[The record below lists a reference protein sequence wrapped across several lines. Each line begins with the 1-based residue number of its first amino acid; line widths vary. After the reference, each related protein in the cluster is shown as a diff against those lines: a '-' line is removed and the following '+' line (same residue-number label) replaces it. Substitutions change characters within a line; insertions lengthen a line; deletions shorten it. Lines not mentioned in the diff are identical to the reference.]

1 MKLSI
6 DFTDIGRIDV
16 SATEAIYVADMHDH
30 FEKSKKKL
38 QEATEPQTG
47 KFGKKPKKRPNLKS
61 YLQENLVEYRRGLE
75 LLKEKEKLKNDLKS
89 RVLST
94 EGKNEKKVE
103 VARITNS
110 IKSFQSIEFVYFAGI
125 HRPNGPTGAVRIHS
139 KKNKLHKG
147 KVSCYESY
155 TTRVPI
161 EDRSVV
167 ITLEETFQFL
177 TNLWRTLVANHPS
190 INHET
195 LFSLINSKTHY
206 GVTSDMCKAYVNS
219 VATSLKS
226 LERNEDEESSEG
238 EDDSSVGSQHN
249 GDLLMGMNS
258 PNAAKDVSM
267 IPKVVDKDVSSR
279 LFGNLSENVEKNQE
293 ETKDPKEVE
302 APSNPSHVEGKKN
315 DCTKLPSEVTALS
328 PGVPAHAGSV
338 VVQMAKAS
346 NTNALISAEG
356 SSVREQNVNEAVAI
370 AVNVHLLHQQGIL
383 GERVTQSD
391 LNAVGADK
399 EGNPKDS
406 GTKDS
411 GTSLSGKGV
420 VSAKKASGSS
430 GQDNQ
435 KESGSGDV
443 GGKSSTTTSGSKGDS
458 QFVNLLSEGS
468 DNEDGENNE
477 ESIRHSENLGLFEKA
492 MAVGLPQK
500 KFYHIMINIVTVEWK
515 ANFPQHNK
523 GPTHSHMLVVQCLL
537 TKFILFR
544 RVALPTNVNEIT
556 GLLSIMFGDFGYPR
570 TVSYFN
576 SAIAFNCK
584 RYNETHSTG
593 TYNVSFDSTTPFG
606 DDPYRGTET
615 NRLSFLV
622 EVHNSLFG
630 KKFVDDMDRHI
641 GCIIDPNSF
650 LDDDMSK
657 VVEVFIEKVQSLW
670 VCDMPVASHYP
681 SAQLHVNVRK
691 NFFYGPAGKSNFPF
705 EEKYQAPFEKMF
717 NRLAFVHT
725 YPKENPFAISNFW
738 MGTNKCFMDSDEYC
752 SKVKDQRRRVDDP
765 SHYVQYTTY
774 HKNLKRMYS
783 FKSGEVLHYPPLL
796 TPPSIP
802 TDMKDTLVLEINE
815 SRLKAVLDSRERHH
829 VPVGIV
835 NENRSC
841 AMNAVY
847 RLMQDIPHMNDILN
861 KVVHSLACKG
871 GKPIV
876 KDLVCAYVYCGRLL
890 FDKCAQHNVAK
901 NRRNISIDTLTVAF
915 ENKVFNH
922 SSAHNDLVELD
933 KDECAG
939 QVLRV
944 LMNFLQKEVYTVDM
958 EKGESFSNLFKK
970 RFMETYECQVCESSS
985 WTTFFGPAEDNFTVT
1000 VAVPK
1005 TVDTNLRCLHKPSK
1019 DECFDIHLQDLMRL
1033 SSKNFNTPLVD
1044 LKECKS
1050 IKDYK
1055 KIHEGANLSECSITK
1070 QTTFLTS
1077 VPYVILEL
1085 NRTHI
1090 VSHAFKKGDPFVTEH
1105 LLLNNMKLQSMCQ
1118 VIFRSMSNDNRII
1131 TVG

>member
-1 MKLSI
+1 
-6 DFTDIGRIDV
+6 
-16 SATEAIYVADMHDH
+16 
-30 FEKSKKKL
+30 
-38 QEATEPQTG
+38 
-47 KFGKKPKKRPNLKS
+47 
-61 YLQENLVEYRRGLE
+61 
-75 LLKEKEKLKNDLKS
+75 
-89 RVLST
+89 
-94 EGKNEKKVE
+94 
-103 VARITNS
+103 
-110 IKSFQSIEFVYFAGI
+110 
-125 HRPNGPTGAVRIHS
+125 
-139 KKNKLHKG
+139 
-147 KVSCYESY
+147 
-155 TTRVPI
+155 
-161 EDRSVV
+161 
-167 ITLEETFQFL
+167 
-177 TNLWRTLVANHPS
+177 
-190 INHET
+190 
-195 LFSLINSKTHY
+195 
-206 GVTSDMCKAYVNS
+206 
-219 VATSLKS
+219 
-226 LERNEDEESSEG
+226 
-238 EDDSSVGSQHN
+238 
-249 GDLLMGMNS
+249 
-258 PNAAKDVSM
+258 
-267 IPKVVDKDVSSR
+267 
-279 LFGNLSENVEKNQE
+279 
-293 ETKDPKEVE
+293 
-302 APSNPSHVEGKKN
+302 
-315 DCTKLPSEVTALS
+315 
-328 PGVPAHAGSV
+328 
-338 VVQMAKAS
+338 
-346 NTNALISAEG
+346 
-356 SSVREQNVNEAVAI
+356 
-370 AVNVHLLHQQGIL
+370 
-383 GERVTQSD
+383 
-391 LNAVGADK
+391 
-399 EGNPKDS
+399 
-406 GTKDS
+406 
-411 GTSLSGKGV
+411 
-420 VSAKKASGSS
+420 
-430 GQDNQ
+430 
-435 KESGSGDV
+435 
-443 GGKSSTTTSGSKGDS
+443 
-458 QFVNLLSEGS
+458 
-468 DNEDGENNE
+468 
-477 ESIRHSENLGLFEKA
+477 
-492 MAVGLPQK
+492 
-500 KFYHIMINIVTVEWK
+500 
-515 ANFPQHNK
+515 
-523 GPTHSHMLVVQCLL
+523 
-537 TKFILFR
+537 
-544 RVALPTNVNEIT
+544 
-556 GLLSIMFGDFGYPR
+556 
-570 TVSYFN
+570 
-576 SAIAFNCK
+576 
-584 RYNETHSTG
+584 
-593 TYNVSFDSTTPFG
+593 
-606 DDPYRGTET
+606 
-615 NRLSFLV
+615 
-622 EVHNSLFG
+622 
-630 KKFVDDMDRHI
+630 
-641 GCIIDPNSF
+641 
-650 LDDDMSK
+650 MSK

-861 KVVHSLACKG
+861 KVVHSLGCKG
-871 GKPIV
+871 GKPID

-958 EKGESFSNLFKK
+958 EKGDSFSNLFKK

-1050 IKDYK
+1050 ILDYK

-1090 VSHAFKKGDPFVTEH
+1090 VSQAFKKGDPFVTEQH
-1105 LLLNNMKLQSMCQ
+1105 ETSVYVPSNLSINVQRQPNNHGWVMYSFVSAICHENGGTRNAHYYVLKPNGKKSFLKISDTKITTIENKVGREILQKKSTILLYTEKSLKPPANIKSDGNLEFHYCEQSKKFADSLKRTPRTSQKRKLRSDNAQVSHKVQKTTHQSRKINQMQNHPTKSVVGTYQRVFARSMGYHTYFRKSDQGNSTPFEQPCLYCDKQTHQFIGEMTYICQSCGADNDINKFKMNVFVDQRKIHLNGNCMGCNSPFNFEDKNLFHTLGEFKYCTSCIYSRKCRCFVCSKTNEYKASDDINQIRNQYHMKLMQHSCLVLQTNNKDLQMKSDETKQACNLLLQKSRNILNDFLERNNSPEESKVLSKIRELKCKFVALHQDKMLANDPFQNYFFSTKHMNMCMPLDIMKFYVLLCNHSVLSTQNSVQ
-1118 VIFRSMSNDNRII
+1118 VIYNESCVETNVISSIENFNRGVTLFVSPHMKDHWRALEMNLTKHGEVGVTYFDTAETNTETNRKVSKSFIQQCVNRHVSSKKLVATATDPQCHPKII
-1131 TVG
+1131 MDDSWVDLLNIQPNETCPTNSCGLYMIAFLMNRVGKLNTRMRERHISRMKDFLCLSILTSEAFYY